1 MKLVSKKDLLFVYD
15 RELHKKL
22 KEDGIKFLV
31 TATSNEHKKFWLYS
45 RLEAEHTL
53 LQHLNNQ

>member
-1 MKLVSKKDLLFVYD
+1 MNQVSKRDLLFVYD
-15 RELHKKL
+15 RVLHTKL
-22 KEDGIKFLV
+22 KQDGIKFLV

-45 RLEAEHTL
+45 RLEAEQTL